1 MHPFQI
7 ILRPIITEKAMELAR
22 DENQY
27 TFEILMNANKSMVWD
42 AVEEAF
48 DVEVL
53 RVNTMVVPGKPRR
66 WGRRVSRTPAWK
78 KAVVTLAP
86 GDSIELFEGV

>member
-1 MHPFQI
+1 MHPFQV
-7 ILRPIITEKAMELAR
+7 ILRPVITEKAMLLA
-22 DENQY
+22 DYENQY
-27 TFEILMNANKSMVWD
+27 TFEVVMKANKPMIRD

-53 RVNTMVVPGKPRR
+53 KVNTMIVPGKPRR
-66 WGRRVSRTPAWK
+66 WGRRVSRTPTWK

>member
-1 MHPFQI
+1 MHPFQVI
-7 ILRPIITEKAMELAR
+7 RRPVITEKAMLLA
-22 DENQY
+22 DYDNQY
-27 TFEILMNANKSMVWD
+27 TFEVVMKANKQMIRD

-53 RVNTMVVPGKPRR
+53 KVRTMVVPGKPRR
-66 WGRRVSRTPAWK
+66 WGRRVSHTPAWK
-78 KAVVTLAP
+78 KAIVTLVQ

>member
-1 MHPFQI
+1 MHPFQVI
-7 ILRPIITEKAMELAR
+7 RRPVITEKAIQLV
-22 DENQY
+22 DYDNQY
-27 TFEILMNANKSMVWD
+27 TFEVVMKANKQMVRD

-53 RVNTMVVPGKPRR
+53 KVNTMVIPGKPRR
-66 WGRRVSRTPAWK
+66 WGRRVSHTPAWK
-78 KAVVTLAP
+78 KAIVTLAP